1 MVTGAASKAYKSFIE
16 IVCAYYDMFEGLIS
30 INDVLQTPYPIF
42 QDVIEKQIQRKKKQ
56 TEMIENKKNIMR
68 GTNYKAGDFTR

>member
-1 MVTGAASKAYKSFIE
+1 MVTGKASKAYKSFIE

-42 QDVIEKQIQRKKKQ
+42 QDVIEKQIKRKKRQ
-56 TEMIENKKNIMR
+56 TELVENKKNNMI